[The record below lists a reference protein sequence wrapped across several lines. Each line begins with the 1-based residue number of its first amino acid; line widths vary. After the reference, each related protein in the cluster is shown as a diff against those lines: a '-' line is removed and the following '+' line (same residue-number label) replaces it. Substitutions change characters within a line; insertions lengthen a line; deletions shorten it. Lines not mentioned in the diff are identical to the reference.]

1 MKITFIIPFVSVFGG
16 IRVVATHA
24 RYLQNLGHDVLVL
37 GLKRPQPTLKE
48 RVKALLKA
56 GKILRRQP
64 EEQDHYFQTSG
75 VPLKIIDHP
84 KPIVDDDVPDADVV
98 VASWWETAEWVAQLS
113 PAKGEKFYFIQ
124 HHEVFDLLHADRVR
138 ATYRMALHKITISQW
153 LVDTL
158 SQTYGTKQV
167 TLVPNSVDTS
177 LFQAPPRRKNK
188 VLTVGFLYFEAPWKG
203 CDLSLKALELVAKR
217 VPELQVVSFGTCQPL
232 AHLPLPTN
240 ARYSYRPPQHTI
252 KDIYASC
259 DVWLFSSRSEGFGLP
274 ILEAMACRTPVIG
287 TPAGAAPELLAGGGG
302 LLVPP
307 DSPEDMAQ
315 AIEQVA
321 QMSNLEWQAMSDQ
334 AYATATQYSWHDAA
348 RLMERALRSQVK
360 SPMAMTAICSG
371 GSDGWPRILS

>member
-1 MKITFIIPFVSVFGG
+1 MRITFVIPNVGVFGG

-24 RYLQNLGHDVLVL
+24 RYLQDLGHDVLVIAV
-37 GLKRPQPTLKE
+37 KQPRPTLRE
-48 RVKALLKA
+48 RARALLKE

-64 EEQDHYFQTSG
+64 ERDDNYVQTAG
-75 VPLKIIDHP
+75 VPLKIVDHP

-98 VASWWETAEWVAQLS
+98 VATWWETAEWVAQLS

-124 HHEVFDLLHADRVR
+124 HHEIFDACHADRVR
-138 ATYRMALHKITISQW
+138 ATYHTSLHKITISQW

-158 SQTYGTKQV
+158 RQTYDVDQV
-167 TLVPNSVDTS
+167 ALVPNSVDPN
-177 LFQAPPRRKNK
+177 LFQAPPRRKNS

-203 CDLSLKALELVAKR
+203 CDITLKALDLVAKR
-217 VPELQVVSFGTCQPL
+217 VPDLRVISFGTRQPL
-232 AHLPLPTN
+232 PELPLPPN
-240 ARYSYRPPQHTI
+240 AHYSYQPPQHTI

-287 TPAGAAPELLAGGGG
+287 TPAGAAPELLGGGGG

-307 DSPEDMAQ
+307 ESPEDMAQ

-321 QMSNLEWQAMSDQ
+321 QMSKLEWQAMSDR
-334 AYATATQYSWHDAA
+334 AYATATQYSWNDAA
-348 RLMERALRSQVK
+348 HLLERAFYSQVK
-360 SPMAMTAICSG
+360 TPVAMGASPRFG
-371 GSDGWPRILS
+371 G